1 MGDVLKK
8 VQPGDTLRIPA
19 ATFNTFIDAA
29 RDFRSRQQTSHQN
42 AQPGFRQSG
51 IVLVKNASGSD
62 RGRFNVLGID
72 SPIFTPTDNEEEFKN
87 KVALSCVTPAAA
99 GHTGKFVIL
108 MEPIANNEIGLACV
122 HGVCPV
128 KINITDEDQQYADIS
143 NGETDKLKSS
153 CTGAAH
159 ILWAEPGTGEK
170 WAIVRLGVPEAGAI
184 LVKITGSSAIAAAN
198 NGPGSTTTE
207 WTYSGTQVKASTSGG
222 YQGWTAI
229 TGGLTFTDKL
239 FNRMEY
245 GNRIIGASGTF
256 RNGVKFDDLD
266 DNDWTGQLLP
276 IQSTCVVAVQT
287 FTDSE
292 SNVYGTFESPNG
304 ITGSCD

>member
-1 MGDVLKK
+1 MKK
-8 VQPGDTLRIPA
+8 VQSGDPLKIPA

-29 RDFRSRQQTSHQN
+29 RDFRSRQQGRAQN

-87 KVALSCVTPAAA
+87 RVALSCITPVEAD
-99 GHTGKFVIL
+99 HTGRFVIL
-108 MEPIANNEIGLACV
+108 LEPIANNEIGLGCV

-128 KINITDEDQQYADIS
+128 KIDVTDEDQQYADIS
-143 NGETDKLKSS
+143 NGETGKLKSS
-153 CTGAAH
+153 STGAAQ
-159 ILWAEPGTGEK
+159 ILWVEPGTGEK
-170 WAIVRLGVPEAGAI
+170 WAIVRLAAPEAGPA
-184 LVKITGSSAIAAAN
+184 LVKITGSTAIAAAN

-222 YQGWTAI
+222 YQGWTAV

-245 GNRIIGASGTF
+245 GNRIVGAGGTF

-266 DNDWTGQLLP
+266 DNDWTGQLQP
-276 IQSTCVVAVQT
+276 IQSAGVVAVQT

-292 SNVYGTFESPNG
+292 NNVYGTFESPNG